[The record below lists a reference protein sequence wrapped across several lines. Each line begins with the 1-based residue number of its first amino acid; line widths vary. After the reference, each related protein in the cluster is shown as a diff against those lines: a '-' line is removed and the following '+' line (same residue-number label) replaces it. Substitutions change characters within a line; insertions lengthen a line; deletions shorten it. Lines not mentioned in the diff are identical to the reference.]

1 MVLYLAVSPTIPFD
15 LFARCHYTQ
24 QLLRMQWDWEEISER
39 SAHERIG
46 NRETDDGRALF
57 CQWLDTCPPPEWVP
71 EGFDAH
77 GYHDNYFDDVG
88 TDQVLT
94 LRTTTTALSSMLS
107 VHVLCVST
115 YFCVFLF

>member
-1 MVLYLAVSPTIPFD
+1 MVPYLAVSPTIPFA

-46 NRETDDGRALF
+46 NLETDDGRALF

-88 TDQVLT
+88 TDFDIDDHY
-94 LRTTTTALSSMLS
+94 A
-107 VHVLCVST
+107 
-115 YFCVFLF
+115 F